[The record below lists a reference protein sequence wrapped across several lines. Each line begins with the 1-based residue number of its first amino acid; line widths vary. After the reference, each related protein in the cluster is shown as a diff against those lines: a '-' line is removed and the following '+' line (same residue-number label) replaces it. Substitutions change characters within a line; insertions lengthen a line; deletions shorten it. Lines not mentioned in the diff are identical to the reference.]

1 MKKLLKNPNII
12 TVAAIVALV
21 TFTGCSGDTIVV
33 DPPNVSPPPSPG
45 YEVWAADQANSVAG
59 QSLGRAGSYIYVW
72 DSADIDTQVAGGL
85 AAQPLGCDG
94 NNVAGEGPCD
104 LSDVFLGSFVE
115 DAGADGVLQDQ
126 GANEDAAQGATGR
139 TLGDSDTAIGRIHG
153 MLVDPQNMYLNV
165 NAFAPGAG
173 YVGIMD
179 ARTKEAVALF
189 RVTKSNLGRS
199 VHMSFWSDDGNA
211 ILVANLHGRLLERID
226 ITRDAAGNI
235 TGANFNRS
243 ASLSTQG
250 LSVTDDATAFTGINA
265 QGNALVS
272 TVSGTYS
279 DAALAAETPNGNN
292 KVDGTGTG
300 IDVGRPSGIII
311 CPIMSDT
318 DLSYI
323 TLAGGGLLIANTKN
337 TPMDIVA
344 EYSNNDTVGGLNG
357 VGCGG
362 VQVRDT
368 VWLNAGSSAGGAG
381 ATQSIFTMYTLP
393 NSAFDAHVTAGT
405 VAALNTPAATL
416 VFKDADNTSTGGNM
430 GTFGATN
437 DTGQIP
443 GVTTRR
449 DAHGMIRTNIGN
461 YIHNA
466 DRVQNTVEVF
476 SATGLGAMNAHVGS
490 YDLTSADGQGNG
502 LGACNAASVTDGG
515 ELSVNDPAPDLMGVT
530 PDGKYLVVALRGPA
544 PVTVTHSAQ
553 GSCPGVGVIALQNGG
568 ASGSLVAVLRTYNI
582 VDDAAAAHV
591 GGTDY
596 VGAERSDPHGAS
608 ARSKVSDGQGGFH

>member
-1 MKKLLKNPNII
+1 MKKLLKNPNSI
-12 TVAAIVALV
+12 TVAAIAVIF
-21 TFTGCSGDTIVV
+21 TFAGCSSDTIVIE
-33 DPPNVSPPPSPG
+33 PPNVSPPPSPG

-59 QSLGRAGSYIYVW
+59 QSLGKVGSFIYVW
-72 DSADIDTQVAGGL
+72 DSADVDAQIAGGL
-85 AAQPLGCDG
+85 AAEPLGCDG

-104 LSDVFLGSFVE
+104 LNDVFLSTFVE
-115 DAGADGVLQDQ
+115 DAGTDGVLQDQ
-126 GANEDAAQGATGR
+126 GVNEDAAQGATGR
-139 TLGDSDTAIGRIHG
+139 TLGDSDTLIGRIHG

-199 VHMSFWSDDGNA
+199 VHMSFWNDDGSA
-211 ILVANLHGRLLERID
+211 LLIANLHGRILERID
-226 ITRDAAGNI
+226 VTRDAAGNI
-235 TGANFNRS
+235 TNANFNRA

-250 LSVTDDATAFTGINA
+250 LTVTDDATAFTGTNA

-300 IDVGRPSGIII
+300 TDVGRPSGVVI

-318 DLSYI
+318 GLSYI
-323 TLAGGGLLIANTKN
+323 TLAGGGLLIANTNN

-344 EYSNNDTVGGLNG
+344 EYNNNDTEGGLNG

-362 VQVRDT
+362 MQVRDT
-368 VWLNAGSSAGGAG
+368 VWLNAGASAGGAG
-381 ATQSIFTMYTLP
+381 ATQSIFTMYTVP
-393 NSAFDAHVTAGT
+393 NSAFDAHATAGT
-405 VAALNTPAATL
+405 VGALNEPAATL
-416 VFKDADNTSTGGNM
+416 IFKDTDNTSTGGNV

-449 DAHGMIRTNIGN
+449 DAHGMIRTNTGN
-461 YIHNA
+461 YIHNV
-466 DRVQNTVEVF
+466 DRIQNTVEVF
-476 SATGLGAMNAHVGS
+476 SATGLGGMNAHVGS
-490 YDLTSADGQGNG
+490 YDLTSADGQGDG

-544 PVTVTHSAQ
+544 PVTVTHAAQ
-553 GSCPGVGVIALQNGG
+553 GSCPGVGIIGLQNGG
-568 ASGSLVAVLRTYNI
+568 ASGSLVAVLRTYNTL
-582 VDDAAAAHV
+582 DDAAAAQV

-608 ARSKVSDGQGGFH
+608 ARSKVSNGKGGFH